1 MRKSPE
7 VSEVFEVPGGPK
19 KPPEVSGFCG
29 GAEVSGGLRGG
40 LRRPA
45 ENLLGRRTAIHQE
58 GRTREKWG
66 TFLQKASVER
76 KDNQK

>member
-40 LRRPA
+40 LRR
-45 ENLLGRRTAIHQE
+45 GRRVS
-58 GRTREKWG
+58 RRRRSS
-66 TFLQKASVER
+66 L
-76 KDNQK
+76 